1 MESVIANP
9 TDDLRPAAPS
19 PSRGKVVLHVDS
31 LRKHYGSNEAVA
43 SVSFDLRQGE
53 VFGLLGLNGAGKS
66 TLISMLATLR
76 RPSGGT
82 RCFWGTVSA
91 TNGG

>member
-9 TDDLRPAAPS
+9 TDDLRPGAS
-19 PSRGKVVLHVDS
+19 SRSRGKVVLQVDS

-43 SVSFDLRQGE
+43 GVSFDLRQGE
-53 VFGLLGLNGAGKS
+53 VFGLH
-66 TLISMLATLR
+66 
-76 RPSGGT
+76 PVGT
-82 RCFWGTVSA
+82 RCFWATVSE